1 VRKLNHKKAFPLFL
15 LITFLSAFIYWILT
29 ALENGGQIP
38 QTITETENKP
48 ITTISG
54 IAQVVDGDTIKINKE
69 RIRFVGIDAPESK
82 QKCLDKN
89 YYEYLCG
96 EISTEFL
103 KKLVNGKKVECQYQ
117 ERDIYN
123 RYLGVCK
130 IGTVNINYE
139 MVKNGMSIIYNLKEA
154 DGELKRL
161 EAEAKRKKLGV
172 WQGSF
177 QEPKDYRKKNRHKRS

>member
-1 VRKLNHKKAFPLFL
+1 MRKLNHKKAFPLFL